1 MKFERVTMI
10 YLDLLESFFLKK
22 NKDKER
28 WDLNWKAMER
38 LELTN
43 WEFELNGISID
54 SKRWKDEHEK
64 IL

>member
-1 MKFERVTMI
+1 MI

-28 WDLNWKAMER
+28 RDLNRKAMER

-43 WEFELNGISID
+43 
-54 SKRWKDEHEK
+54 
-64 IL
+64 